1 MQSLDSPGA
10 TARADDPYGASQDS
24 GDRDTQIRG
33 NPIWFD
39 WDCYENTPATIDQEL
54 TLNIIF

>member
-10 TARADDPYGASQDS
+10 TTRADDPYGPSQDS
-24 GDRDTQIRG
+24 EDRDPQIRG

-39 WDCYENTPATIDQEL
+39 CDCYRNAPATIDQEL